1 MNRLKQLREEK
12 GLTQEELSK
21 ELRKLGLY
29 IAKQEIKAYEIFQLR
44 MHNDDFW
51 SRVANYFNVTL
62 AYLMGDSK
70 IPNEDYIV
78 DLQEVLHREIELK
91 LEKAKLEK
99 NLEEALA
106 QNDAKD
112 KRFTKLE
119 AENKELQEKI
129 GYSDDTKIEFE
140 TMLDLAK
147 RATGATQ
154 FLVSEANNSSSA
166 NAVSRAIKRY
176 EEFLEKAI
184 FAKNRKIKELQDDL
198 SRLHT

>member
-12 GLTQEELSK
+12 GLTREELSK

-29 IAKQEIKAYEIFQLR
+29 IAKQEIKAYEIFQPR
-44 MHNDDFW
+44 MDNDGFW
-51 SRVANYFNVTL
+51 QNVADYFGVTL
-62 AYLMGDSK
+62 AYLKGESK

-78 DLQEVLHREIELK
+78 DLQDLIHKNLDLKIEIS
-91 LEKAKLEK
+91 EKDMKIAKLESEK
-99 NLEEALA
+99 
-106 QNDAKD
+106 
-112 KRFTKLE
+112 
-119 AENKELQEKI
+119 KELQEKI

-166 NAVSRAIKRY
+166 NAVSRAIRRY
-176 EEFLEKAI
+176 EGFLEKAI
-184 FAKNRKIKELQDDL
+184 FTKNRKIKELQDDL